1 MRGRKTSLKIKIDEE
16 SREILQSWLRRQKTE
31 LGLAKRATA
40 ILLLGEGESYTA
52 VAKQV
57 GLTDRNVRK
66 WAKRFI
72 REGVNGLYDK
82 ARPGR
87 KPVFSP

>member
-1 MRGRKTSLKIKIDEE
+1 MRGRKTNLKIKIDEE
-16 SREILQSWLRRQKTE
+16 SREILLSWLRRQKTE
-31 LGLAKRATA
+31 LGLGKRAMA
-40 ILLLGEGESYTA
+40 ILLLADGETYTG

-66 WAKRFI
+66 WAKRFV
-72 REGVNGLYDK
+72 REGINGLYDK
-82 ARPGR
+82 PRPGR